1 MPSAYNAAG
10 KACRRYLPH
19 LDRACVLVGYSPSW
33 KAKAVAQAAKGLA
46 RAEGHIRAPNPA
58 GPRALSVKILSR
70 NSLPSGFAQ
79 AIRFRWAALPRAQ
92 SGRLP
97 LVCCLARKWSKVQPR
112 KFMAVIGRWQGQL
125 ATTLCGQRHMVGGP
139 GAIRR
144 SICENFRAG
153 ELEIHAPR
161 PLRPVCSLREHGCNA
176 ARGGGRLSPE
186 LTRPSSADRPGCAA
200 RHLGW
205 EWELAPLDGELRGA

>member
-1 MPSAYNAAG
+1 MPSACNAAG

-19 LDRACVLVGYSPSW
+19 LDRACVLLGYSPSW

-97 LVCCLARKWSKVQPR
+97 LVVCLARRGSKVQPR

-125 ATTLCGQRHMVGGP
+125 ATTLSGQRHMVGGP

-161 PLRPVCSLREHGCNA
+161 LLRPVCSLREHDCNT

-186 LTRPSSADRPGCAA
+186 LTRPSSADRPECAA
-200 RHLGW
+200 RHFGW
-205 EWELAPLDGELRGA
+205 GRELAPLDGELRGA